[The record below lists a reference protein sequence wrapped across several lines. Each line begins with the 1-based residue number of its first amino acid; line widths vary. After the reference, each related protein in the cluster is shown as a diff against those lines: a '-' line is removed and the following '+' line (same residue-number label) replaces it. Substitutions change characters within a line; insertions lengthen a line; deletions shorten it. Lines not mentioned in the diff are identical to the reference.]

1 MINEQYDKKKT
12 RNDLEQEYIL
22 LQNYVKWPIGWSL
35 GGYPGPRGPYYC
47 GVGVDE
53 AFGIV
58 DAQ

>member
-1 MINEQYDKKKT
+1 MINEQYDKKT
-12 RNDLEQEYIL
+12 RNDLEKEYIL

-35 GGYPGPRGPYYC
+35 GGYHGPRGPYYC